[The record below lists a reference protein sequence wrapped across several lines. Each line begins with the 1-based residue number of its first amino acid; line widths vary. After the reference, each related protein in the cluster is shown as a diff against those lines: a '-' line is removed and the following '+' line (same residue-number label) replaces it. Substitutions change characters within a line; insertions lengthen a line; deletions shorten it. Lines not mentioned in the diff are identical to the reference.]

1 MSIVKGYKVF
11 NPDWTCR
18 GFKFEVGKVFEED
31 VMPECCKRGFHFCRK
46 LSDCFSYYDFNIN
59 NKVAEVEALGEVSYK
74 KGNSKCC
81 TNKIKIIRE
90 LTWNEVLELVNIGNY
105 NTGYCNTGNYN
116 TGNRNG
122 GNFNTGNYNIGNY
135 NIGNYN
141 IGDYNTSN
149 YNTGDCNTG
158 YCNTGNYNTGNHNTG
173 DCNNGHCNTGNYNTG
188 NYNGGNYNTGN
199 CNNGDCNSGNHN
211 TGDFN
216 SGDYSSGVF
225 NTKQHCIY
233 MFDKPTDWTCIDWK
247 YSEARTILS
256 RIKTTEWVE
265 YNNMTEEEK
274 KIMPEA
280 KLTNGYLKEYDFKT
294 ACKNLW
300 KKLNEKEKE
309 VITQLPNF
317 DKDKF
322 KLITGIDIEED
333 K

>member
-18 GFKFEVGKVFEED
+18 GFKFEVGKVFEEN
-31 VMPECCKRGFHFCRK
+31 VVPKCCKRGFHFCEK

-188 NYNGGNYNTGN
+188 NDNGGNYNTGN

-280 KLTNGYLKEYDFKT
+280 KLINGYLKEYDFKT

-300 KKLNEKEKE
+300 KKLSEKEKE

>member
-18 GFKFEVGKVFEED
+18 GFKFEVGKVFKEN
-31 VMPECCKRGFHFCRK
+31 VVPKCCKRGFHFCIK

-90 LTWNEVLELVNIGNY
+90 LTWNEVLELVNTGNY

-116 TGNRNG
+116 SG
-122 GNFNTGNYNIGNY
+122 GY
-135 NIGNYN
+135 
-141 IGDYNTSN
+141 
-149 YNTGDCNTG
+149 
-158 YCNTGNYNTGNHNTG
+158 
-173 DCNNGHCNTGNYNTG
+173 NTGNYNTG
-188 NYNGGNYNTGN
+188 NYNTGDYNSGYFNSGYFNTGNYNSGYCNTGN
-199 CNNGDCNSGNHN
+199 CNSGDY
-211 TGDFN
+211 N
-216 SGDYSSGVF
+216 SGDYNSCDYSSGAF

-256 RIKTTEWVE
+256 RIKTTEWIE

-274 KIMPEA
+274 KIMSEA
-280 KLTNGYLKEYDFKT
+280 KLTNGYLKKYDFKT

-300 KKLNEKEKE
+300 KKLNEEEKE
-309 VITQLPNF
+309 IITQLPNF

-322 KLITGIDIEED
+322 KLITGIDIKED
-333 K
+333 NNEI

>member
-18 GFKFEVGKVFEED
+18 GFKFEVGKVFEEN
-31 VMPECCKRGFHFCRK
+31 VVPKCCKRGFHFCTK
-46 LSDCFSYYDFNIN
+46 LSDCFNYYDFNIN

-74 KGNSKCC
+74 NEDSKCC

-90 LTWNEVLELVNIGNY
+90 LTWNEVLELVNTGNY
-105 NTGYCNTGNYN
+105 NTGYCNTGDYNTGDYNTGYCNTGSCNSGYRNSGNYNSGYYNIGDCNTGNYNSGGCNTGNYNTGNYNTGDYNTGDYNSGYCNTGNYN
-116 TGNRNG
+116 TGNC
-122 GNFNTGNYNIGNY
+122 NT
-135 NIGNYN
+135 GNYN
-141 IGDYNTSN
+141 IGDYNSGD
-149 YNTGDCNTG
+149 YNSC
-158 YCNTGNYNTGNHNTG
+158 
-173 DCNNGHCNTGNYNTG
+173 
-188 NYNGGNYNTGN
+188 
-199 CNNGDCNSGNHN
+199 
-211 TGDFN
+211 
-216 SGDYSSGVF
+216 DYSSGAF

-256 RIKTTEWVE
+256 RIKTTEWIE

-280 KLTNGYLKEYDFKT
+280 KLTNGYLKKYDFKT

-300 KKLNEKEKE
+300 KKLNEEEKE
-309 VITQLPNF
+309 IITQLPNF

-322 KLITGIDIEED
+322 KLITGIDIEEE
-333 K
+333 

>member
-1 MSIVKGYKVF
+1 
-11 NPDWTCR
+11 
-18 GFKFEVGKVFEED
+18 
-31 VMPECCKRGFHFCRK
+31 MPKCCKRGFHFCIK

-81 TNKIKIIRE
+81 TNKIKIVRE
-90 LTWNEVLELVNIGNY
+90 LTWNEVLELV
-105 NTGYCNTGNYN
+105 NTGNYN

-141 IGDYNTSN
+141 TNN

-158 YCNTGNYNTGNHNTG
+158 DCNTGYYNIGNYNTGNFNT
-173 DCNNGHCNTGNYNTG
+173 
-188 NYNGGNYNTGN
+188 
-199 CNNGDCNSGNHN
+199 
-211 TGDFN
+211 
-216 SGDYSSGVF
+216 GDYSSGVF

-233 MFDKPTDWTCIDWK
+233 MFDKPTNWTYADWE
-247 YSEARTILS
+247 YSKARTILS
-256 RIKTTEWVE
+256 RIKTTEWIE

-280 KLTNGYLKEYDFKT
+280 KLINGYVKEYDFKT

-300 KKLNEKEKE
+300 KKLNKEEKE

-322 KLITGIDIEED
+322 KLITGIDIEEGSNA
-333 K
+333 